1 MRRRQPRVAGAKG
14 GEPGVTFVHVDYNC
28 DLCRFSAPP
37 PPRRHTAHLSL
48 SLFPRRPFFPLYSSV
63 SSSPFPPLAPLISR
77 KARPTTVDRT
87 RVIKALLMII
97 CIVRI
102 NRILSKYDEFEAFL
116 LRRGCLM
123 V

>member
-1 MRRRQPRVAGAKG
+1 MPVFC
-14 GEPGVTFVHVDYNC
+14 PTP
-28 DLCRFSAPP
+28 APTTLRAP
-37 PPRRHTAHLSL
+37 LSL

-63 SSSPFPPLAPLISR
+63 SSSPFPPLAPLISQ

-116 LRRGCLM
+116 FRRGCLM